1 MFARCCSRFWPV
13 SKPLPK
19 TVCIYFP
26 LDQFLPKHT
35 LRYYSWQKH
44 DNEVSP
50 HLGNHPQ
57 PFLADEL
64 RGAERARVQE
74 RKHVFGHVVKTLRI
88 FMHRIW
94 ESIPL
99 RIIFKSNSDRAPSL
113 AVARWSLFAAL
124 ASEKHSQCRAVEVR
138 LGQICYEGKD
148 FKCICLNDY
157 INSKALIF
165 LNHLMMVHW

>member
-1 MFARCCSRFWPV
+1 MFSRYCSGFWPV

-26 LDQFLPKHT
+26 LNQFLPKHT
-35 LRYYSWQKH
+35 LKYYSWQKH
-44 DNEVSP
+44 DNEVPP

-74 RKHVFGHVVKTLRI
+74 RKHVLGHVVKTLRI
-88 FMHRIW
+88 FMNRTW
-94 ESIPL
+94 ESRPL
-99 RIIFKSNSDRAPSL
+99 RIVFKLNSARAPSL

-124 ASEKHSQCRAVEVR
+124 ASEKHSRCHAGKVR
-138 LGQICYEGKD
+138 LGQDCHKGENMTIRAI
-148 FKCICLNDY
+148 KCV
-157 INSKALIF
+157 NSRALIF
-165 LNHLMMVHW
+165 PDHLVMMHW